1 MSYRVFL
8 FDSRY
13 YGLLAGIPNN
23 KKRIEIQLMKR
34 LCRDS
39 VVLNLE
45 KPDLFSE
52 IFEKMLV
59 QIKNANAQR
68 GTLNDMLAR
77 NVV

>member
-1 MSYRVFL
+1 MSYRTFL
-8 FDSRY
+8 FDSRH
-13 YGLLAGIPNN
+13 YGLLGEIPNN

-39 VVLNLE
+39 IVLNLE
-45 KPDLFSE
+45 KPDLFSD

-59 QIKNANAQR
+59 QIKNAIAKR
-68 GTLNDMLAR
+68 GTLNDMLAS

>member
-13 YGLLAGIPNN
+13 YGLLVGIPNN

-59 QIKNANAQR
+59 QIKNENAQR

>member
-1 MSYRVFL
+1 
-8 FDSRY
+8 
-13 YGLLAGIPNN
+13 
-23 KKRIEIQLMKR
+23 MKR

>member
-13 YGLLAGIPNN
+13 YGLLVGIPNN
-23 KKRIEIQLMKR
+23 KKGIEIQLMKR

-59 QIKNANAQR
+59 QIKNENSQR

>member
-1 MSYRVFL
+1 MSYRTFL
-8 FDSRY
+8 FDSRH
-13 YGLLAGIPNN
+13 YGLLGEIPNN

-39 VVLNLE
+39 IVLNLE
-45 KPDLFSE
+45 KPDLFSD

-59 QIKNANAQR
+59 QIKNAIAQR
-68 GTLNDMLAR
+68 GTLNDMLAS

>member
-13 YGLLAGIPNN
+13 YGLLVGIPNN

-39 VVLNLE
+39 VVLNLK

-68 GTLNDMLAR
+68 GTLNDMLGR